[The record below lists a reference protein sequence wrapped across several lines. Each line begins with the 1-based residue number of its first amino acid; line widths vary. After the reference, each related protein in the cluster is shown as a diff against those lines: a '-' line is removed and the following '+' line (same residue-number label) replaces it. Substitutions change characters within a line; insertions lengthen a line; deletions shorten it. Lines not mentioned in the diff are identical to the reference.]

1 MAQRPTSAPAPTTAT
16 SAASAQE
23 TPSQAQNLPL
33 GTVPV
38 ANSFQQVPA
47 SLDEEGEDIP
57 DIDEPELRR
66 GGDDLDVPDFLK

>member
-1 MAQRPTSAPAPTTAT
+1 
-16 SAASAQE
+16 
-23 TPSQAQNLPL
+23 
-33 GTVPV
+33 V